1 MVIVRA
7 SSEHNRV
14 ISKLGIMM
22 VLKHQEFC
30 PMEPLRRVEQEA
42 CLLTEILNKE
52 SYSRAAAQA
61 LAHNL
66 ITHAHTLSVPNLKS
80 VGGILGNRDRRPCSF
95 VAALKRLSLPQGQSA
110 SSLACLLPHP
120 RALVLGMCIAGYP
133 KSTGQTGTS
142 LSTLS
147 SSVTSLLK
155 LLHFQPH
162 TCWYCFFFAATGSAH
177 YIPSAMMCTARLSS

>member
-1 MVIVRA
+1 M
-7 SSEHNRV
+7 
-14 ISKLGIMM
+14 
-22 VLKHQEFC
+22 
-30 PMEPLRRVEQEA
+30 
-42 CLLTEILNKE
+42 
-52 SYSRAAAQA
+52 
-61 LAHNL
+61 
-66 ITHAHTLSVPNLKS
+66 PNLKS

-95 VAALKRLSLPQGQSA
+95 VAALKWLSLPQGQSA

-162 TCWYCFFFAATGSAH
+162 TLLVLPLVRGCWVCTLYSISDAVHGSSVFLSLRHSAPNDLAKLERDFTCLASLASLPAKQCFRVSLAPEAAHFCS
-177 YIPSAMMCTARLSS
+177 